1 MAAGIRSMG
10 FLVKQIMLLLQQLMD
25 GYRFS
30 PTEEELINYLKLEEP
45 GCREGFCIIPTIA
58 NIYEINPSDLQAKF
72 SKESI
77 IPSKNREWWFICP
90 QMQNQRI
97 SRKTPCGSW
106 KITGAHKDIIIDGKT
121 VGSKTTLV
129 FPDGRGSKGG
139 KSDWVIHEYR
149 LLTEDLNRNYVLCH
163 LMDKQFG
170 KADNSTTTSEHGVI
184 DLAELESILNQPDDD
199 VSFPEKLIQARME
212 ALMEPPQH
220 QNQIQF
226 SLPDLLHLFK
236 WGLRSQ
242 NNSLPSNIH
251 QCLLSEVQKG
261 EEPRLEKVQQ
271 ETAARNIEP
280 CISLDEAAAR
290 EKHLIQAKMKSPV
303 EPSQHQKQV
312 QFSLPDLPQL
322 QSQNNSVPSTIHQF
336 TNIGSPSV
344 DDFSSDNALESFL
357 KGEEATL
364 EKVQQETAAR
374 NIEPCMSLDE
384 TAARAKNGQI
394 SITENRQSKIEPFD
408 GVFPLEE
415 TGGVAWSTLNSSHF
429 SGLGY
434 EEHDL
439 VGSSPKRRRLNM
451 PEKNQIQ

>member
-10 FLVKQIMLLLQQLMD
+10 FLVKQIVLLLQQLMD

-30 PTEEELINYLKLEEP
+30 PTEEELIDYLKLEEP

-77 IPSKNREWWFICP
+77 IPSNDREWWFICP

-97 SRKTPCGSW
+97 SRKTPCGSSW
-106 KITGAHKDIIIDGKT
+106 KITGARKDVVIDGKKI
-121 VGSKTTLV
+121 GSKTTLV

-149 LLTEDLNRNYVLCH
+149 LPTEDLNRNYVLCH

-184 DLAELESILNQPDDD
+184 DLAELESVLNQPDDD
-199 VSFPEKLIQARME
+199 VSFPEKLVQARMN
-212 ALMEPPQH
+212 ALMEPRQH

-226 SLPDLLHLFK
+226 SLPDVLHLFK

-242 NNSLPSNIH
+242 SLF
-251 QCLLSEVQKG
+251 SEVQKG
-261 EEPRLEKVQQ
+261 EEPR
-271 ETAARNIEP
+271 
-280 CISLDEAAAR
+280 
-290 EKHLIQAKMKSPV
+290 
-303 EPSQHQKQV
+303 
-312 QFSLPDLPQL
+312 
-322 QSQNNSVPSTIHQF
+322 
-336 TNIGSPSV
+336 
-344 DDFSSDNALESFL
+344 
-357 KGEEATL
+357 L

-415 TGGVAWSTLNSSHF
+415 TGGVAQSTFNSSHF
-429 SGLGY
+429 SGQGC
-434 EEHDL
+434 EEHNL
-439 VGSSPKRRRLNM
+439 AGNSPKMRRLNM

>member
-10 FLVKQIMLLLQQLMD
+10 FLVKQIVLLLQQLMD

-30 PTEEELINYLKLEEP
+30 PTEEELIDYLKLEEP

-77 IPSKNREWWFICP
+77 IPSNDREWWFICP

-97 SRKTPCGSW
+97 SRKTPCGSSW
-106 KITGAHKDIIIDGKT
+106 KITGARKDVVIDGKKI
-121 VGSKTTLV
+121 GSKTTLV

-149 LLTEDLNRNYVLCH
+149 LPTEDLNRNYVLCH

-184 DLAELESILNQPDDD
+184 DLAELESVLNQPDDD
-199 VSFPEKLIQARME
+199 VSFPE
-212 ALMEPPQH
+212 
-220 QNQIQF
+220 
-226 SLPDLLHLFK
+226 
-236 WGLRSQ
+236 
-242 NNSLPSNIH
+242 
-251 QCLLSEVQKG
+251 
-261 EEPRLEKVQQ
+261 
-271 ETAARNIEP
+271 
-280 CISLDEAAAR
+280 
-290 EKHLIQAKMKSPV
+290 HLIQAKMKSPV
-303 EPSQHQKQV
+303 EPSQHQNQF

-322 QSQNNSVPSTIHQF
+322 RSQNNSVPSTIHQF
-336 TNIGSPSV
+336 ANIGSPSV

-357 KGEEATL
+357 KGAEARL

-415 TGGVAWSTLNSSHF
+415 TGGVAQSTFNSSHF
-429 SGLGY
+429 SGQGC
-434 EEHDL
+434 EEHNL
-439 VGSSPKRRRLNM
+439 AGNSPKMRRLNM

>member
-10 FLVKQIMLLLQQLMD
+10 FLVKQIVLLLQQLMD

-30 PTEEELINYLKLEEP
+30 PTEEELIDYLKLEEP

-77 IPSKNREWWFICP
+77 IPSNDREWWFICP

-97 SRKTPCGSW
+97 SRKTPCGSSW
-106 KITGAHKDIIIDGKT
+106 KITGARKDVVIDGKKI
-121 VGSKTTLV
+121 GSKTTLV

-149 LLTEDLNRNYVLCH
+149 LPTED
-163 LMDKQFG
+163 
-170 KADNSTTTSEHGVI
+170 
-184 DLAELESILNQPDDD
+184 
-199 VSFPEKLIQARME
+199 KLVQARMN
-212 ALMEPPQH
+212 ALMEPRQH

-226 SLPDLLHLFK
+226 SLPDVLHLFK

-242 NNSLPSNIH
+242 SNRFPSNIH
-251 QCLLSEVQKG
+251 QCLFSEVQKG
-261 EEPRLEKVQQ
+261 EEPRLEKDQQ

-280 CISLDEAAAR
+280 SISLDETAAR

-303 EPSQHQKQV
+303 EPSQHQNQF

-322 QSQNNSVPSTIHQF
+322 RSQNNSVPSTIHQF
-336 TNIGSPSV
+336 ANIGSPSV

-357 KGEEATL
+357 KGAEARL

-415 TGGVAWSTLNSSHF
+415 TGGVAQSTFNSSHF
-429 SGLGY
+429 SGQGC
-434 EEHDL
+434 EEHNL
-439 VGSSPKRRRLNM
+439 AGNSPKMRRLNM